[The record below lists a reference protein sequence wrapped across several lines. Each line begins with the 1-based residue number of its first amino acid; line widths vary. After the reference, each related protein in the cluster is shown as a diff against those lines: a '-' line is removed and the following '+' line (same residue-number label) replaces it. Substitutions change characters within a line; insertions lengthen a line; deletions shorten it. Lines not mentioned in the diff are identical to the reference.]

1 MFSCLMFFNVVSCF
15 CYVLSDFSEASS
27 MAHYLSL
34 ALWLHPGEEEMRNS
48 QQPSWLNQA
57 IGMVAGLKQM
67 CISVQCG

>member
-1 MFSCLMFFNVVSCF
+1 
-15 CYVLSDFSEASS
+15 

-34 ALWLHPGEEEMRNS
+34 ALWFHPGEEEMRNS